1 MANSR
6 PLAKIEKQPN
16 QNERRQVKTHKDC
29 QIEKAISTDKT
40 RKVLQNV
47 YLKGHALWATDG
59 RCMVRLPI
67 EREEHDVDGFVTAE
81 ALKAARKVK
90 SPSGEVSLSLNGVQA
105 LSNGQQFPRPTSEQV
120 GQWPNC
126 ELVYYLAV
134 EQKTN
139 FKISFDL
146 ELLNKVADAMGA
158 EAVCLE
164 FEDSDKPIRVK
175 PSFKKGSSIAAP
187 NAIGIVTPMRTE

>member
-1 MANSR
+1 M
-6 PLAKIEKQPN
+6 
-16 QNERRQVKTHKDC
+16 KTHKNC
-29 QIEKAISTDKT
+29 QVEKAISTDKT

-47 YLKGHALWATDG
+47 YLKGDALWATDG
-59 RCMVRLPI
+59 CCMVRLPI

-90 SPSGEVSLSLNGVQA
+90 SPSGQVSLSLNGVQA
-105 LSNGQQFPRPTSEQV
+105 LPNGQQFPRPTSEQM

-126 ELVYYLAV
+126 ERIYNLAV

-164 FEDSDKPIRVK
+164 FEAPDKPIRVK
-175 PSFKKGSSIAAP
+175 PSFKKGCAIIAP
-187 NAIGIVTPMRTE
+187 NAIGIVMPLRTE